1 MSALD
6 KIVASQQVA
15 LAAGDGDDY
24 STAELVEA
32 TDAALDEAC
41 RIFSTCDSSQCPPE
55 VRQAINLVL
64 AASVTI
70 DGVVDQMKLPDPDAL
85 EFTNWVESHTFD
97 QFVIGLAKDA
107 SKPYGDVTY
116 ADPGYQSD
124 GKKRYPVDNPAHIR
138 AAWSYINQGDN
149 SSAYNSVQLSAIK
162 NKIKAAAAKAGIQIA
177 DTSSTD
183 SKKVAASAG
192 KEHLLLLA
200 MPSELASAHHEAFHG
215 THVHPHTHL
224 GDNHHGPDMHDSLH
238 GPGGPL
244 DHGMMPPHNTI
255 HRV

>member
-6 KIVASQQVA
+6 KFRQVTQPVQ

-24 STAELVEA
+24 SVAELVEA

-41 RIFSTCDSSQCPPE
+41 RIFSTCDSSGCPPE

-85 EFTNWVESHTFD
+85 EFTNWVESHAFD
-97 QFVIGLAKDA
+97 SYVIGLAKDA

-124 GKKRYPVDNPAHIR
+124 GKKRYPVDTAAHIR

-149 SSAYNSVQLSAIK
+149 ASAYSSSNLAAIK
-162 NKIKAAAAKAGIQIA
+162 AKIKAAAAKSGIQIA

-183 SKKVAASAG
+183 SKKVAAAAG
-192 KEHLLLLA
+192 AEHLVLLA
-200 MPSELASAHHEAFHG
+200 MPTELASAHHEAFHG

-224 GDNHHGPDMHDSLH
+224 GDNHHGPH
-238 GPGGPL
+238 GSPF
-244 DHGMMPPHNTI
+244 DHGMMPPGHAG
-255 HRV
+255 